1 MRGIP
6 WMVQKK
12 DSQVAAVPQVERA
25 PGVVGVDPMA
35 WRGTSE
41 RRADTPGIFR
51 RDLESWQKVETRL

>member
-6 WMVQKK
+6 PMVQKK
-12 DSQVAAVPQVERA
+12 DSQVAAVPRSRA